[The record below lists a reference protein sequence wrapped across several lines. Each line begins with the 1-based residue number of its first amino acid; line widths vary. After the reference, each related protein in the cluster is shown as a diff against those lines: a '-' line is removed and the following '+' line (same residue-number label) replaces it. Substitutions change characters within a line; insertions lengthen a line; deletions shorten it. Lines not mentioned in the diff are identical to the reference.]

1 MLKCILISIVL
12 ASLVSCRSKKQLSET
27 DRVIQEAISKFPQLL
42 TSTNNREKSFQ
53 LIRSV
58 KIGKK
63 NIELQLYSSSEYL
76 NDPQSIL
83 VIINEKK
90 IAFAIPLLSNTYR
103 DYWNFQFEKSNTD
116 LLPVNTTFE
125 KELKNCIQELQL
137 SDSDQT
143 DKIVIKEML
152 TSLLGCRLINESDSL
167 NLLDLF

>member
-1 MLKCILISIVL
+1 
-12 ASLVSCRSKKQLSET
+12 LSET